1 MRPRQSA
8 SRRFETVGTIEK
20 PPGQSASSREIDY
33 MTGLNA
39 HRMVYVSSALLTTW
53 TFCLGCLPGRA
64 TAGGL
69 PAVAYRD
76 QFDPSTSK

>member
-1 MRPRQSA
+1 
-8 SRRFETVGTIEK
+8 
-20 PPGQSASSREIDY
+20 
-33 MTGLNA
+33 MTGLVA
-39 HRMVYVSSALLTTW
+39 HRMVYVSSALLATG

-76 QFDPSTSK
+76 QFDPSTSN